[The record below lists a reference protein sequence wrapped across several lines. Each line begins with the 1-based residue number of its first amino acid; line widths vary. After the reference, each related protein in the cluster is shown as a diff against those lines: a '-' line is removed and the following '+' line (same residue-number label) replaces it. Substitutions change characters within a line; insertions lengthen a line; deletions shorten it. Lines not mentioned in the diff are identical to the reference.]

1 MLRNSPALDLPC
13 HLTGKRSL
21 GSSRTELGSPPE
33 FVPSYLTALRPFTVS
48 LPTTLWSHY
57 ILQGQG
63 HAHAAAHAERSNT
76 TLSVAFAHLVQ
87 QRDRNARAGAAD
99 GMAES
104 NRSTIDVEFIA
115 IEIQFAV
122 TGKHLRSESLIE
134 FDESKVLELQIV
146 FFLELAQ
153 S

>member
-13 HLTGKRSL
+13 RLTGKRSV

-48 LPTTLWSHY
+48 LPTLWSHH

-63 HAHAAAHAERSNT
+63 HAHPAAHAERSDT

-87 QRDRNARAGAAD
+87 QRDRDAGAGAAD

-122 TGKHLRSESLIE
+122 TG
-134 FDESKVLELQIV
+134 
-146 FFLELAQ
+146 
-153 S
+153 